1 VFSALG
7 FITMVMCTMHAPA
20 GVNMNLQQL
29 TFDWAACGEAAGGF
43 GAFGGLVVWACSPT
57 DQQGDSEQIGRI
69 LLHGAAPLAAF
80 ALCLG
85 FGCLALGSTYFYII
99 GITSIISMTVM
110 TARLGVY
117 RYREY
122 QWSKRAKDL
131 SPEAEPLKNDGILQQ
146 NPGNEMPEPNAP
158 PQRLNGGILG
168 QTLDIPDGEP
178 EDLSPRPSAPPQQ
191 ALAPP
196 PEGCSKN
203 DSESRE
209 GMRKNSSGKWV
220 AAESDY
226 EPKRRL
232 LHELKSKI
240 EAAR

>member
-1 VFSALG
+1 
-7 FITMVMCTMHAPA
+7 MVMCTMHAPA

-117 RYREY
+117 RYEEY
-122 QWSKRAKDL
+122 RWSKRAKDQPQEANPAEIEPL
-131 SPEAEPLKNDGILQQ
+131 VASQPPASPAQDPQVRLPGAAEPQ
-146 NPGNEMPEPNAP
+146 
-158 PQRLNGGILG
+158 
-168 QTLDIPDGEP
+168 
-178 EDLSPRPSAPPQQ
+178 PSAVPP
-191 ALAPP
+191 
-196 PEGCSKN
+196 
-203 DSESRE
+203 
-209 GMRKNSSGKWV
+209 
-220 AAESDY
+220 
-226 EPKRRL
+226 
-232 LHELKSKI
+232 
-240 EAAR
+240 